1 MRPRPKR
8 GRFHFG
14 YNVPVNKTDKETAP
28 RSCRECKH
36 WLEMREKL
44 RVSELLLKAVD
55 GIEAQLQDKS
65 LKPSLGDYL
74 KLLQL
79 EKELEDGEA
88 PKEIKVTWVDPA
100 AESKT
105 EK

>member
-1 MRPRPKR
+1 MRPRSKR

-14 YNVPVNKTDKETAP
+14 CSVPVSKNTKETPP
-28 RSCRECKH
+28 RSCRECVH

-44 RVSELLLKAVD
+44 RVSELLIKAVE
-55 GIEAQLQDKS
+55 GIEAQLADKS

-79 EKELEDGEA
+79 EKELVDGDA
-88 PKEIKVTWVDPA
+88 PQEIKVTWVDPA
-100 AESKT
+100 APSET